1 MMHFHAPG
9 MAMSRALILFAL
21 ALVFAVSPLSV
32 APTMAQGTPAEA
44 AATLRFVHGSPG
56 APDVDVLLDGLPILE
71 GLPFGT
77 VTEYVTLSPGE
88 HRLQIVSE
96 DQPPAAALV
105 DETLDVAPGAAYI
118 LALYGRLNAIEGEIF
133 PLDLSEIEPGEA
145 RVRLINL
152 ATDTGDIDLLE
163 TGGDEWFGDIGLGE
177 ASDYRS
183 LPQGTYTADLRGG
196 NDRVLQTLSGLS
208 FQDTRVYNLI
218 ALGQIYDD
226 TLTMKALVTRV
237 TPPCARVL
245 EIAGSGGDACLRF
258 VHASPDAPP
267 VDVYLNDA
275 IISQNL
281 GFGTAT
287 TYVAVP
293 SGEGRDVR
301 VVATG
306 SPVEGAVI
314 DTPLDFEP
322 GQAYEM
328 LIAGT
333 GEDLDLTVTGTD
345 LRPVPEG
352 QARLR
357 VIHASPD
364 LGGVDIGLPPVETL
378 FEGINFG
385 EATNYVVIDAGTYP
399 IEIRPTGED
408 LMVALRTD
416 ASIEEGMSYD
426 LVVLGRPANR
436 SLRFLALRA
445 PLAIRTGDIATI
457 DVVTDGAA
465 MSETVVP
472 RTIETEVTPTPVGT
486 GPGRIATPEVVTDDA
501 AVTIENEA
509 SLTPTG

>member
-1 MMHFHAPG
+1 MFRTSSWGKP
-9 MAMSRALILFAL
+9 RRFAL
-21 ALVFAVSPLSV
+21 VLLALSFVLAMTPLSA
-32 APTMAQGTPAEA
+32 APTMAQDTPAEA
-44 AATLRFVHGSPG
+44 SATLRFVHGSPG

-77 VTEYVTLSPGE
+77 VTEYVTLSSGE

-118 LALYGRLNAIEGEIF
+118 LTLYGRLNEIAGEVFTI
-133 PLDLSEIEPGEA
+133 DLSEIEPGDA

-152 ATDTGDIDLLE
+152 ATDTGNIDFLE

-177 ASDYRS
+177 SSDFQS
-183 LPQGTYTADLRGG
+183 LPRGTYTADLRGEDG
-196 NDRVLQTLSGLS
+196 RVLQTLAGLT
-208 FQDTRVYNLI
+208 FQDTRVYNLV

-226 TLTMKALVTRV
+226 TLTVKVLVTRV

-245 EIAGSGGDACLRF
+245 EITGSGGDACLRL

-267 VDVYLNDA
+267 VDAYLNDA
-275 IISQNL
+275 LISENL
-281 GFGTAT
+281 GFGNAT
-287 TYVAVP
+287 TYVTVP
-293 SGEGRDVR
+293 SGEGRGVR

-314 DTPLDFEP
+314 DTSLDFEP
-322 GQAYEM
+322 GQAYVM
-328 LIAGT
+328 LITGAG
-333 GEDLDLTVTGTD
+333 EELDLTVTGTD

-364 LGGVDIGLPPVETL
+364 MGSIDIGVPPIETL

-385 EATNYVVIDAGTYP
+385 DATNYVVIDADTYP
-399 IEIRPTGED
+399 IEVRPGDNELLVT
-408 LMVALRTD
+408 LRTD
-416 ASIEEGMSYD
+416 ATIEEGTSYD
-426 LVVLGRPANR
+426 LVVLGRPGDR

-445 PLAIRTGDIATI
+445 PLGIRTGDIATP
-457 DVVTDGAA
+457 VV
-465 MSETVVP
+465 M
-472 RTIETEVTPTPVGT
+472 
-486 GPGRIATPEVVTDDA
+486 TDDA
-501 AVTIENEA
+501 ALAETVIPRTLEDEDEVPP
-509 SLTPTG
+509 TPTG